1 MSSTKMNMKEQ
12 LAHLKDLTERFNMLH
27 EAQTVQL
34 RNYPL
39 LIPNIKS
46 AEVKI
51 NTDFHI
57 VTFHCEE
64 DKKFRLTKKA
74 KAMIGNILLWSR
86 TVVWSD
92 TTLEI
97 FVGDRMIYDSREE
110 RSDD

>member
-1 MSSTKMNMKEQ
+1 MNAKMSMKEQ

-39 LIPNIKS
+39 LIPNISS
-46 AEVKI
+46 AEIKI

-57 VTFHCEE
+57 VTFHCEAE
-64 DKKFRLTKKA
+64 KKFRLTKNA
-74 KAMIGNILLWSR
+74 KIMIENILLWTR

-92 TTLEI
+92 STLEI
-97 FVGDRMIYDSREE
+97 FVGDRMVYDSRE
-110 RSDD
+110 RQSDID